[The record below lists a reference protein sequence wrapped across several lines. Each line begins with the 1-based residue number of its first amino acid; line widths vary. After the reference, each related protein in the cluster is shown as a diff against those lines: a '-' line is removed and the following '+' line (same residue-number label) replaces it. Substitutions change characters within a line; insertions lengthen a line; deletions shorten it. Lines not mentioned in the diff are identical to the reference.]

1 MLQREADIVMEN
13 KYGEIPLET
22 LPEELPYDIDSDVI
36 EVKNE
41 DYGIWFFDC
50 KDNPERYKGKKVS
63 FTACIMK
70 SDRFK
75 KGYFVPGRMAMTCC
89 EADMTFIGYL
99 ARYKDLDAFADK
111 SWVKLTAEI
120 SIERREEYES
130 IGPVLDV
137 ISMSHTG
144 PIEEPVTF

>member
-1 MLQREADIVMEN
+1 
-13 KYGEIPLET
+13 
-22 LPEELPYDIDSDVI
+22 
-36 EVKNE
+36 
-41 DYGIWFFDC
+41 
-50 KDNPERYKGKKVS
+50 
-63 FTACIMK
+63 
-70 SDRFK
+70 
-75 KGYFVPGRMAMTCC
+75 
-89 EADMTFIGYL
+89 MTFIGYL